1 MTESNTHRA
10 IDDAMFE
17 YPGDHPGGLGLVQ
30 GTLQAA
36 ERNVAQLT
44 NAIATSRSKLLAAW
58 DMAASAACDG
68 DLGKIETGLPTLAAE
83 LGSARASVHS
93 HSATLAGIRG
103 QVDTVRAD
111 YLAAKKLHVT
121 LTAVQPVQAIFADP
135 SVGYRIHGCE
145 QAMQEALLTYQRLLA
160 EANASARSCSR
171 ALAGSPGPAGGF
183 GAGSGAGRILD
194 DAGLGAGG
202 LAMMRYQAELGA
214 AVSQAKK
221 LVGGNPKAATEPET
235 AQQLSALSAAL
246 SVHRG
251 DAQFMTAFY
260 AALGPARSAGL
271 MARVPMLVQSA
282 RGAQIVDPAVAKQI
296 QAALGDGFALATRSI
311 AAKDIVLVPAGPV
324 ASTATGLT
332 GAWLGQFLTS
342 GRQRLNL
349 ATLGTVPVPK
359 DSMSLV
365 SASGSTWVLGY
376 VPIMATLS
384 AGRGLSAPVLK
395 ALGDDMMKV
404 EHTAPRQQGERAW
417 LSMMLRW
424 NLQAVQDKPPLGND
438 PFVSWATA
446 AGRSPSA
453 GAAVLAEDAELL
465 DHLINGRQWRIR
477 ESGDVNFHSTP
488 VTQPGVTREGLIVLG
503 AALPAMIGMG
513 SGSPNSKKAFDNLM
527 TSLGSADKNSKITAD
542 HFKKADYIAPE
553 LRPGVVTS
561 IALNMDTVHTV
572 MTGPSS
578 TMNNKVP
585 TRSNYGRVLADVGKD
600 SSTDPGGTDV
610 KGRLIA
616 TEGAYVDF
624 LAATG
629 AATSRDFV
637 AQARVAGT
645 VLYGSD
651 VQRMEEQRDIDNQHN
666 TLSHVLGFVGKTA
679 ADAGGGAIS
688 AGVPETGA
696 VAAPVASWLK
706 DVIDHVVE
714 SSDQDL
720 TAGTAA
726 NMANRQEL
734 VSNVLA
740 ARVRQQE
747 FTNAVSY
754 LTAHQIPLPA
764 GLGSTLESS
773 SASALSDL
781 KLMMGQHV
789 PDMAGVEGDSD
800 LQFRDTGSQLDH
812 EFEPG

>member
-1 MTESNTHRA
+1 MTDSNTHPA
-10 IDDAMFE
+10 GIDVTFE
-17 YPGDHPGGLGLVQ
+17 YPGDHPGGLGLVH
-30 GTLQAA
+30 GALQAA
-36 ERNVAQLT
+36 ERNVARLT
-44 NAIATSRSKLLAAW
+44 TAIATSRPKLFAAW

-68 DLGKIETGLPTLAAE
+68 DLGKIEIGLPTLAAA

-93 HSATLAGIRG
+93 HSATLAGIRR

-111 YLAAKKLHVT
+111 YLAAKKLQLSLTT
-121 LTAVQPVQAIFADP
+121 LPLVQPLSADP
-135 SVGYRIHGCE
+135 SVGYRLHGCE

-160 EANASARSCSR
+160 QANASAQSCSR
-171 ALAGSPGPAGGF
+171 ALEGSPGPAGRF
-183 GAGSGAGRILD
+183 DVGSGAGRILD

-202 LAMMRYQAELGA
+202 LAMMRYRAELGA
-214 AVSQAKK
+214 AVSQAEK
-221 LVGGNPKAATEPET
+221 LVGGSPKAATEPAT
-235 AQQLSALSAAL
+235 AQQLTALAAAL
-246 SVHRG
+246 SGHRG
-251 DAQFMTAFY
+251 DAHFMTAFY

-282 RGAQIVDPAVAKQI
+282 RGTQIVDPAVAAQI
-296 QAALGDGFALATRSI
+296 QAALGDGFALATGSI
-311 AAKDIVLVPAGPV
+311 AAKDIVVVPTGPV
-324 ASTATGLT
+324 ASTATGLS
-332 GAWLGQFLTS
+332 GAWLGQFLAS
-342 GRQRLNL
+342 GRQRLDL
-349 ATLGTVPVPK
+349 TTLGTMPVPK

-365 SASGSTWVLGY
+365 SGSRSTWVLGY
-376 VPIMATLS
+376 VPILATLS
-384 AGRGLSAPVLK
+384 AGRGLSAPVLR

-404 EHTAPRQQGERAW
+404 ERTAPRQQGERAW
-417 LSMMLRW
+417 LSMALRW
-424 NLQAVQDKPPLGND
+424 NLQTVQDNPPLGND

-446 AGRSPSA
+446 ASRSPTA
-453 GAAVLAEDAELL
+453 GAAVLAADPGLL

-488 VTQPGVTREGLIVLG
+488 ITQPDVSREGLILLG
-503 AALPAMIGMG
+503 TALPVMIGAG
-513 SGSPNSKKAFDNLM
+513 SGSVDSRKAFDNLM
-527 TSLGSADKNSKITAD
+527 ISLGSVDKNSKVTAD
-542 HFKKADYIAPE
+542 HFKKTDYIAPE

-561 IALNMDTVHTV
+561 IALNMDSVHTV

-600 SSTDPGGTDV
+600 SSTDARGTDV
-610 KGRLIA
+610 KSRLIA
-616 TEGAYVDF
+616 AEGAYVDF

-629 AATSRDFV
+629 AATSRDFA

-651 VQRMEEQRDIDNQHN
+651 VQRIQEQRDIDNQHN
-666 TLSHVLGFVGKTA
+666 TLSHVLGYIGKIA
-679 ADAGGGAIS
+679 ADAGGGGIS
-688 AGVPETGA
+688 GGIPKTGA
-696 VAAPVASWLK
+696 VAAPAASWLK
-706 DVIDHVVE
+706 DVIDQVVE

-720 TAGTAA
+720 TAGTAV
-726 NMANRQEL
+726 NIANRQEL
-734 VSNVLA
+734 VANVLA

-754 LTAHQIPLPA
+754 LTAHHIPLPA
-764 GLGSTLESS
+764 GLGTTVESS
-773 SASALSDL
+773 SASALRDL
-781 KLMMGQHV
+781 KVVMGQHV